1 MVVAAVV
8 TSSKKT
14 VESMETLSED
24 IVVLVPIAAE
34 LLRSADDKLLEAA
47 NDACEAVAAEVADGA
62 MVAMPEAEDETDE
75 GGVLIVR
82 ST

>member
-47 NDACEAVAAEVADGA
+47 NDACEAD
-62 MVAMPEAEDETDE
+62 EAEAMAMAEADD

>member
-47 NDACEAVAAEVADGA
+47 NDACEADAAEVAD
-62 MVAMPEAEDETDE
+62 EDETDE

>member
-47 NDACEAVAAEVADGA
+47 NDACEADAAEVADGA
-62 MVAMPEAEDETDE
+62 MVTMPEDETDE

>member
-1 MVVAAVV
+1 MVAAVV
-8 TSSKKT
+8 TSSEKT

-34 LLRSADDKLLEAA
+34 LLRSVDDKLLEAA
-47 NDACEAVAAEVADGA
+47 NDACEADATEEADGA
-62 MVAMPEAEDETDE
+62 MVAMPEDETDE

>member
-47 NDACEAVAAEVADGA
+47 NDACEADTVEVADGA
-62 MVAMPEAEDETDE
+62 MVAEAEDETDE

>member
-1 MVVAAVV
+1 MVAAVV

-34 LLRSADDKLLEAA
+34 LLRSVDDKLLEAA
-47 NDACEAVAAEVADGA
+47 NDACEAAEEADGA
-62 MVAMPEAEDETDE
+62 MVAMPEAETDE